1 MTIKKKIS
9 MTLYYGIAKKLP
21 VSYSRWGKTWK
32 KLRAYLAK
40 QFISSCGDNVNIEK
54 GANFNTELE
63 IGDFSGL
70 GIDSDINGKVII
82 GKYVMMGPQ
91 CKIYSRNH
99 AFSRTD
105 IPMMKQGFSDV
116 KPVIIEDDVWIGGGV
131 IILPGVHVG
140 QGAIIGAGAVV
151 TKNVE
156 AFTVVGG
163 NPARIIKY
171 RK

>member
-1 MTIKKKIS
+1 